1 MASLSLFYAHFGLLT
16 LFVLLLAPCPGS
28 STLDYQ
34 GAPPNSL
41 LVTRTPLND
50 LPGLFQAEYHV
61 VIGYG
66 TPAQSL
72 SVGFD
77 TRASWTHVSPVHAVW
92 RSVWHPSLWPIPVL
106 LRRSS
111 PVWVAR
117 LPAEDL
123 LRTQLHCHHRGQ
135 ERRHAMKYL
144 LQPVEHNSITVMT
157 DMISSSSILD
167 LSRDIHS
174 LTSRAP
180 SFPDTVA
187 FSYCLPSLKDTQ
199 GFLSIGAPRS

>member
-28 STLDYQ
+28 STWDYQ

-41 LVTRTPLND
+41 LVTRTPLNN

-77 TRASWTHVSPVHAVW
+77 TRAGGLTFLRCMPCGAAYDIPAFDPYQSSFIAQVPCGSPDCPLKTC
-92 RSVWHPSLWPIPVL
+92 SGPN
-106 LRRSS
+106 
-111 PVWVAR
+111 
-117 LPAEDL
+117 
-123 LRTQLHCHHRGQ
+123 
-135 ERRHAMKYL
+135 Y
-144 LQPVEHNSITVMT
+144 TVT
-157 DMISSSSILD
+157 
-167 LSRDIHS
+167 
-174 LTSRAP
+174 
-180 SFPDTVA
+180 TVA
-187 FSYCLPSLKDTQ
+187 KNGVML
-199 GFLSIGAPRS
+199 